1 MSDDK
6 TTQNSPQTVL
16 SVQDLCTSFRT
27 DDGLINAVK
36 NVSFELAAGEF
47 VGLVGES
54 GCGKS
59 VTSKSIMRLLPD
71 HITEYSGAIEFGGTN
86 LLELP
91 EKGMQEIRGN
101 RIAMIFQ
108 EPMTA
113 LNPVFTIGWQLNEA
127 LLYHTKLGK
136 AERRDRAI
144 ELLKMV
150 EIPLPEQRYDEYPH
164 QLSGGMRQ
172 RVLIAIALAC
182 EPELLIAD
190 EPTTALDVTI
200 QAQILKLMRD
210 LQEKTNTAIL
220 LITHDLG
227 VVAQTCS
234 RVVVMYAGQVVE
246 QASSSDLFHRPR
258 HPYSKALL
266 ESIPRSGKKKKGQ
279 RLATIPGLVPTLQM
293 MPSGCRFADRCDYKH
308 DRCVDEQPEIG
319 LTEERLVRCHFPV
332 GSAEASEA

>member
-1 MSDDK
+1 MSED
-6 TTQNSPQTVL
+6 NSNQTKSQTVL
-16 SVQDLCTSFRT
+16 SVRDLCTSFRT
-27 DDGLINAVK
+27 DDGLVNAVK
-36 NVSFELAAGEF
+36 NVSFDLQAGEF

-59 VTSKSIMRLLPD
+59 VTSKSIMRLLPE
-71 HITEYSGAIEFGGTN
+71 HITEYSGSIQFGGSN

-91 EKGMQEIRGN
+91 EKGMQDIRGN

-127 LLYHTKLGK
+127 LLYHTNLNRS
-136 AERRDRAI
+136 ERKERAI
-144 ELLKMV
+144 ELLRMV
-150 EIPLPEQRYDEYPH
+150 EIPLPEQRYNEYPH

-200 QAQILKLMRD
+200 QAQILKLMKN
-210 LQEKTNTAIL
+210 LQQKTNTAIL

-246 QASSSDLFHRPR
+246 QASASDLFHRPK

-266 ESIPRSGKKKKGQ
+266 ESIPRSGMKKKGQ
-279 RLATIPGLVPTLQM
+279 RLATIPGLVPTLKM
-293 MPSGCRFADRCDYKH
+293 MPSGCRFADRCEFKQ
-308 DRCVDEQPEIG
+308 DRCVNQQPEI
-319 LTEERLVRCHFPV
+319 EEQDGRIVRCHFPV
-332 GSAEASEA
+332 GQTEASTS